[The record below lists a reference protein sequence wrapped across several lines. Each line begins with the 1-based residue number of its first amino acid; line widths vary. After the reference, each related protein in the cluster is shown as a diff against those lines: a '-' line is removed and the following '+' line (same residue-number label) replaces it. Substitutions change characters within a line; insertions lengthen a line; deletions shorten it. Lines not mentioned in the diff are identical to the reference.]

1 MFNYL
6 KQIFSAGGE
15 QGEKQ
20 IQPHEEI
27 KFNEEKKLQI
37 ATCALFVEMAKADNE
52 FTDDERR
59 KIIKVMKET
68 FNLEKEYVD
77 ELIELSEEELKDSVS
92 IYEFTTV
99 INESFSKE
107 EKFNLLKNL
116 WRLIY
121 IDKTLNAHEDYLI
134 KTIGAT
140 LNMEHRDIIAAKLLV
155 KEEKKI
161 D

>member
-1 MFNYL
+1 MLNYL
-6 KQIFSAGGE
+6 KQIFKPI
-15 QGEKQ
+15 GEKENNQ
-20 IQPHEEI
+20 LLRTVNID
-27 KFNEEKKLQI
+27 NEKKLQI

-52 FTDDERR
+52 FTEDERR

-77 ELIELSEEELKDSVS
+77 ELIEFSEEKLKDSVS
-92 IYEFTTV
+92 IFEFTTV
-99 INESFSKE
+99 INEQFSND

-121 IDKTLNAHEDYLI
+121 IDKTLHSHEDHLI
-134 KTIGAT
+134 KKIGVT

-155 KEEKKI
+155 KGEKKI